1 MKNEPTTAGTR
12 GVPGQII
19 IGIAVISLGLLFL
32 LDNLDLIEFR
42 EIRRFWPILLI
53 IVGVAK
59 LIDAKTAQE
68 RTPFVILTGFGVLM
82 TLNRLG
88 FDLFSFRNLWP
99 LVLIVVG
106 GAVVYKALSGRGQVA
121 AMVKPEEGEDA
132 IVNATVVLGGFDRRI
147 TTPAFR
153 GGEITVFMGGCAL
166 DLRGSSIENEAVIT
180 VFAAM
185 GGITLKVPPD
195 WTIVLHGTPIMGGF
209 DEKTITP
216 PNNSKR
222 LIIKGYV
229 IMGGVEVRN

>member
-1 MKNEPTTAGTR
+1 MKNEPSSAGTR
-12 GVPGQII
+12 GIPGQVI
-19 IGIAVISLGLLFL
+19 IGIAVITLGLLFL
-32 LDNLDLIEFR
+32 LDNLNLIEFR
-42 EIRRFWPILLI
+42 EVKRFWPVLLI
-53 IVGVAK
+53 IIGVAK
-59 LIDAKTAQE
+59 LVDAQTPQE
-68 RTPFVILTGFGVLM
+68 RMPFFILTGVGVVM

-88 FDLFSFRNLWP
+88 FDLFTVRNLWP
-99 LVLIVVG
+99 LVLIGVG
-106 GAVVYKALSGRGQVA
+106 GAVVYKALTGRRQISG
-121 AMVKPEEGEDA
+121 MVKPDDVSDSA
-132 IVNATVVLGGFDRRI
+132 VSATVVLGGFDRRI
-147 TTPAFR
+147 STPAFR
-153 GGEITVFMGGCAL
+153 GGEINVFMGGCAL

-216 PNNSKR
+216 PDNSKR